1 MRKVK
6 RLDGLSDRVRQL
18 LFSWQGTQEDLAE
31 ELGISRTMLQNWM
44 NIGANPSA
52 YYLAQIC
59 RCFDVSADWLLGLSD
74 RKERT

>member
-6 RLDGLSDRVRQL
+6 RLDGLPDRVRQL
-18 LFSWQGTQEDLAE
+18 LYSWQGTQGELAE
-31 ELGISRTMLQNWM
+31 ELDVSRTMLQNWM

-59 RCFDVSADWLLGLSD
+59 RCFGVSADWLLGLSD
-74 RKERT
+74 EKKPR